1 MADYGIR
8 PRLWVAMWAAM
19 CLGAGL
25 ARAAETQPATGW
37 PAPPELVQTPIFVRG
52 QGGYHTYRIPSLVVT
67 TKGTVLAFC
76 EGRKHSTSD
85 TGDIDLLL
93 RRSTDHGEHF
103 GPPMVV
109 WDDGPNTCGN
119 PCPVVD
125 QDTGAVWLLLTHNL
139 GQDHEPQII
148 DRTSKGTR
156 TVWVSHSTDDG
167 MTWSRPREITASTKR
182 PQWTWYATGPGA
194 GVQLRHGPH
203 QGRLVVP
210 CDHIEAGTRRFY
222 SHVIYSD
229 DHGRTWQLGGRT
241 PQPGVN
247 ECEVV
252 ELSGGQLL
260 LNMRNYDRTQPCR
273 RISISQ
279 DGGAT
284 WGPVMFDPVLVE
296 PTCQAS
302 LRRYSWP
309 ADGKPGLLLF
319 SNPASPARRENLTVR
334 LSRDEGKTWT
344 DAWTLHVGPSAYSC
358 LAVLADGRVA
368 CLYEAGQTSPYESIA
383 LARFRLPQP

>member
-1 MADYGIR
+1 MADYGMG
-8 PRLWVAMWAAM
+8 PRLWVAVWAAM
-19 CLGAGL
+19 WLGAGL
-25 ARAAETQPATGW
+25 ARAADTPPATGW

-167 MTWSRPREITASTKR
+167 MTWSRPREITASTKQ

-194 GVQLRHGPH
+194 GIQLRHGPH
-203 QGRLVVP
+203 RGRLIVP
-210 CDHIEAGTRRFY
+210 CDHIEAATRRFY

-241 PQPGVN
+241 PQAGVN

-273 RISISQ
+273 RTSISQ

-296 PTCQAS
+296 PICQAS

-319 SNPASPARRENLTVR
+319 SNPASPTRRENLTVR
-334 LSRDEGKTWT
+334 LSRDEGKTWP
-344 DAWTLHVGPSAYSC
+344 DAWTLHAGPSAYSC

-368 CLYEAGQTSPYESIA
+368 CLYEAGQTSPYESIV

>member
-1 MADYGIR
+1 MADTGSRYRHLAFACAMILLSAERAWTGDTR
-8 PRLWVAMWAAM
+8 P
-19 CLGAGL
+19 GAVS
-25 ARAAETQPATGW
+25 
-37 PAPPELVQTPIFVRG
+37 PAPPELVQTPVFVSG
-52 QGGYHTYRIPSLVVT
+52 EGGYHTYRIPALVVT

-85 TGDIDLLL
+85 TGDIDLLV
-93 RRSTDHGEHF
+93 RRSTDQGEHF
-103 GPPMVV
+103 APPRVV

-125 QDTGAVWLLLTHNL
+125 QDTGILWLLLTHNL
-139 GQDHEPQII
+139 GQDHERQII

-167 MTWSRPREITASTKR
+167 ITWSPPREITASTKR
-182 PQWTWYATGPGA
+182 PEWTWYATGPGA
-194 GVQLRHGPH
+194 GIQIRHGPH
-203 QGRLVVP
+203 RGRLVVP
-210 CDHIEAGTRRFY
+210 CDHIEAGTRRYY

-229 DHGRTWQLGGRT
+229 DHGQTWQLGGRT
-241 PQPGVN
+241 PQAGVN

-260 LNMRNYDRTQPCR
+260 LNMRNYDRSQPRR

-284 WGPVMFDPVLVE
+284 WGPVRFDPVLVE
-296 PTCQAS
+296 PICQAS

-309 ADGKPGLLLF
+309 ADGKPGILLF
-319 SNPASPARRENLTVR
+319 SNPASPTRRENLAVR
-334 LSRDEGKTWT
+334 LSRDEGKTWPQ
-344 DAWTLHVGPSAYSC
+344 AWTLHIGPSAYSC

-368 CLYEAGQTSPYESIA
+368 CLYEAGRASPYERIV
-383 LARFRLPQP
+383 LARFRLP